1 MGSLTGNQPGDLQ
14 GTPTGILQLTAG
26 ICNTLSGCSLPF
38 AVIVKVNVDCLASY
52 VGGEG
57 ESSGGGRVE
66 QLNSSF
72 AEGSGNLQAIKNQL
86 ATQEKA
92 IGPTL
97 DFASTMLDR
106 ANIKKIEAAYQTL
119 LRGSHRLTA
128 TLDELKSFIYE
139 LNTAH
144 LSTLNM
150 ERVQEMLEMVKKE
163 KGNKV
168 AKELGSYL
176 VTVKA
181 EYLIIVSLYYS
192 YLKEGSII
200 VFFYLFRILSKN
212 FVFNVDTIYKP
223 VLHKTGIQCKTD

>member
-1 MGSLTGNQPGDLQ
+1 
-14 GTPTGILQLTAG
+14 
-26 ICNTLSGCSLPF
+26 
-38 AVIVKVNVDCLASY
+38 
-52 VGGEG
+52 
-57 ESSGGGRVE
+57 
-66 QLNSSF
+66 
-72 AEGSGNLQAIKNQL
+72 
-86 ATQEKA
+86 
-92 IGPTL
+92 
-97 DFASTMLDR
+97 
-106 ANIKKIEAAYQTL
+106 
-119 LRGSHRLTA
+119 
-128 TLDELKSFIYE
+128 
-139 LNTAH
+139 
-144 LSTLNM
+144 
-150 ERVQEMLEMVKKE
+150 MLEMVKKE